1 MRGDGVGI
9 GDIVEVSSSMWAR
22 SGIAHGVDCRGS
34 CRYKKLGD
42 ISGCG
47 GGMFDKAVEHC
58 GDGLD
63 IGDSAGVGARFDVL
77 DDEGTGGKFRV

>member
-42 ISGCG
+42 ISGCE
-47 GGMFDKAVEHC
+47 GGMLDKEVEH
-58 GDGLD
+58 GGNGVD
-63 IGDSAGVGARFDVL
+63 IGDSARVGFRFDVL
-77 DDEGTGGKFRV
+77 DDEGTGRKYRV